1 MIVAPNILRHRKNYF
16 LSKQVLCSV
25 CKTYYTITNL
35 VLKNKHSAN
44 FPSLIW
50 TTKLKKALKRVWWP
64 AWFWSKQR
72 RPLTQLNVLLQ
83 KLYAVGF
90 SKRAVTW
97 LKSFISNRAFL
108 DNLGNIFSQTAS
120 ASCSI
125 PQVSIFL
132 WGRGDRRGGSG
143 SCFRIR

>member
-1 MIVAPNILRHRKNYF
+1 MLPLISYVIGKIISWSNRYFAQFEKLIIQLRISF
-16 LSKQVLCSV
+16 SKKSTLQ
-25 CKTYYTITNL
+25 
-35 VLKNKHSAN
+35 
-44 FPSLIW
+44 IW

-97 LKSFISNRAFL
+97 VKNFISNRAFL
-108 DNLGNIFSQTAS
+108 DNLGNIFSHTAS
-120 ASCSI
+120 ASCGI
-125 PQVSIFL
+125 PQVSFFL

>member
-1 MIVAPNILRHRKNYF
+1 MPLISYVIGKIISWSNRYFGQFEKLIIQLRISF
-16 LSKQVLCSV
+16 SKKSTLQ
-25 CKTYYTITNL
+25 
-35 VLKNKHSAN
+35 
-44 FPSLIW
+44 IW

-97 LKSFISNRAFL
+97 LKNFISNRAFL
-108 DNLGNIFSQTAS
+108 DNLGNIFSHTAS
-120 ASCSI
+120 ASCGI
-125 PQVSIFL
+125 PQVSFFL